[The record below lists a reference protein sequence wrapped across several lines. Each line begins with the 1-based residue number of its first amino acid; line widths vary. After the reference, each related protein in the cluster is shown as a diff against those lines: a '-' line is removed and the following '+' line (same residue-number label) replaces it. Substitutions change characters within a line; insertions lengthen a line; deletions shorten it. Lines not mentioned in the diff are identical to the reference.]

1 MEQLFSTIDVARLL
15 GDRGTSNCLRSPAG
29 KLPEPIVIAGKRIYT
44 SRDMERA
51 KAYFRDRGPWQRRGK
66 DNAG

>member
-15 GDRGTSNCLRSPAG
+15 AIAEHRLAYAHRAG

-44 SRDMERA
+44 NRDVERA
-51 KAYFRDRGPWQRRGK
+51 KAYFRDRVPWQRRGK